1 MRRAHRLFGRHARRT
16 PLAVAALTCALG
28 AAAPVQAQVTPQLPP
43 AADPGS
49 IQQRSLELER
59 RLREERERR
68 PESEPSIDRE
78 GLKPAPAR
86 KPAVTS
92 SFLLKRI
99 DFTKSELLSEETL
112 RGLAATVEGRE
123 VTLAEVV
130 EVVERINTLYRERG
144 IPTAQAVLPA
154 QEVADG
160 NVTIKLVEG
169 RVGDILLEGNASTAD
184 SFILSRLGQTKGEL
198 ADVSA
203 LERSMM
209 RFNRSQDV
217 QLRAELKPGAKFGE
231 TDVALTAVEPP
242 KHEMRVFADTSGSY
256 ATGVYRAGVFYQN
269 RSLFGFR
276 DALSASLIGAETGGH
291 EGRAL
296 SYSIPLGT
304 LGTRLTLSW
313 FEDHTRI
320 KNGPFAPL
328 RIRGESTAWTA
339 LLRHPLLIGK
349 NYQLDVLGGAK
360 KRKTESWIEGRKF
373 QSTDI
378 DDVSAGVDAQ
388 WWESDRIWTGS
399 LTYSAG
405 DADPIDDVVS
415 TSFKIWR
422 GSVRRVQE
430 FGEGW
435 SVHNTVAFQYT
446 RDENLTSSEQFLIGG
461 EGSVR
466 GYQTGLFSGDKG
478 LIASV
483 ELHHPL
489 PQAPVAPIRTSGFL
503 FLDYGAVE
511 PFRPPESTRGSD
523 TMASYGWGLN
533 ANINQNISARVTLG
547 LPIRDRPQE
556 PRGYYVH
563 VQVVAQVF

>member
-1 MRRAHRLFGRHARRT
+1 MKRRQIRNIGWYVVCGG
-16 PLAVAALTCALG
+16 LAASSLPAL
-28 AAAPVQAQVTPQLPP
+28 AQVVPQLPP
-43 AADPGS
+43 SVDPGS
-49 IQQRSLELER
+49 IQQRSLEREQERER

-68 PESEPSIDRE
+68 PEAAPSIE
-78 GLKPAPAR
+78 GEALQPAPS
-86 KPAVTS
+86 KPPAVS
-92 SFLLKRI
+92 SRFLLRRV

-112 RGLAATVEGRE
+112 RGLAATIEGRE

-130 EVVERINTLYRERG
+130 EVVERINAMYRERG

-160 NVTIKLVEG
+160 AVTIKLVEG
-169 RVGDILLEGNASTAD
+169 RVGDIVLEGNASTAD
-184 SFILSRLGQTKGEL
+184 SFILSRLGQGKGDL
-198 ADVSA
+198 ADVGA

-231 TDVALTAVEPP
+231 TDVLLSVAEPP

-320 KNGPFAPL
+320 RNGPFAPL

-339 LLRHPLLIGK
+339 LVRHPVLLGK

-360 KRKTESWIEGRKF
+360 TRKTESWIEGRKF

-378 DDVSAGVDAQ
+378 DDVSVGADGQ
-388 WWESDRIWTGS
+388 WWETDRIWSGS
-399 LTYSAG
+399 LTYSDGKAK
-405 DADPIDDVVS
+405 PIDDVVS
-415 TSFKIWR
+415 TSFRIWR
-422 GSVRRVQE
+422 GSVRRVQD
-430 FGEGW
+430 FSDGW
-435 SVHNTVAFQYT
+435 SLHTNAAFQYS

-478 LIASV
+478 VIASV

-489 PQAPVAPIRTSGFL
+489 PQPPVVAMKTSGFV
-503 FLDYGAVE
+503 FVDYGAAE
-511 PFRPPESTRGSD
+511 PFRPVGSTRGTD
-523 TMASYGWGLN
+523 TLAGYGWGVN
-533 ANINQNISARVTLG
+533 ANINQRVSARVTLG
-547 LPIRDRPQE
+547 LPIRDRVQE

-563 VQVVAQVF
+563 VQLVAQLF

>member
-1 MRRAHRLFGRHARRT
+1 MKRGQGRSGMHMVAWVLCSGVVFSSQ
-16 PLAVAALTCALG
+16 PVWSQAV
-28 AAAPVQAQVTPQLPP
+28 PQLPP
-43 AADPGS
+43 SVDPGS
-49 IQQRSLELER
+49 IQQRSLETER

-68 PESEPSIDRE
+68 PEGAPSIDRE
-78 GLKPAPAR
+78 GLEAAPAR
-86 KPAVTS
+86 AAPS
-92 SFLLKRI
+92 GGRFLLKRI
-99 DFTKSELLSEETL
+99 DFTKSELLSEQTL
-112 RGLAATVEGRE
+112 RELAAGLEGRE
-123 VTLAEVV
+123 VTLAQVQEVV
-130 EVVERINTLYRERG
+130 DRINAIYRERG
-144 IPTAQAVLPA
+144 VPTAQAVLPA
-154 QEVADG
+154 QEVSDG
-160 NVTIKLVEG
+160 VLKIKLVEG
-169 RVGDILLEGNASTAD
+169 RVGQILIEGNASTSD
-184 SFILSRLGQTKGEL
+184 GFILSRVGQTRGEL
-198 ADVSA
+198 ADVGE

-231 TDVALTAVEPP
+231 TDVALTAMEPP
-242 KHEMRVFADTSGSY
+242 RHEMRMFADTSGSY
-256 ATGVYRAGVFYQN
+256 ATGVYRLGAFYQN
-269 RSLFGFR
+269 RSLLGFR
-276 DALSASLIGAETGGH
+276 DSLSASLVAADGGGH
-291 EGRAL
+291 EGRAVT
-296 SYSIPLGT
+296 YSFPVGT

-320 KNGPFAPL
+320 HKGPFAAL

-378 DDVSAGVDAQ
+378 EDVSAGVDGQ
-388 WWESDRIWTGS
+388 WWETDRIWTGS
-399 LTYSAG
+399 LTYSSG

-415 TSFKIWR
+415 ESFNIWR

-430 FGEGW
+430 FAGGW
-435 SVHNTVAFQYT
+435 SIHTNAAFQYT

-478 LIASV
+478 VIASI

-489 PQAPVAPIRTSGFL
+489 PQPPVVAVKTSGFL
-503 FLDYGAVE
+503 FLDYGATE
-511 PFRPPESTRGSD
+511 PFRPIGSTRGTD
-523 TMASYGWGLN
+523 TLASYGWGLN
-533 ANINQNISARVTLG
+533 ANINQNVSARVTLG
-547 LPIRDRPQE
+547 LPIRDRVEE

-563 VQVVAQVF
+563 AQLVVQLF

>member
-1 MRRAHRLFGRHARRT
+1 MKRARNKPFCRKGLGMVA
-16 PLAVAALTCALG
+16 LACSFAALPTR
-28 AAAPVQAQVTPQLPP
+28 AQVAPQLPP

-49 IQQRSLELER
+49 IQQRSLDLER
-59 RLREERERR
+59 RLREEQERR
-68 PESEPSIDRE
+68 PESEPSIDQER
-78 GLKPAPAR
+78 LKPAPEK
-86 KPAVTS
+86 KPAAGS
-92 SFLLKRI
+92 RFLLRRI
-99 DFTKSELLSEETL
+99 DFTKSDLLPEDTL

-130 EVVERINTLYRERG
+130 EVVERINALYRERG

-160 NVTIKLVEG
+160 ALTIKLVEG

-184 SFILSRLGQTKGEL
+184 SFILSRLGQVKGDL
-198 ADVSA
+198 ADVGA

-231 TDVALTAVEPP
+231 TDVAVTVVEPS
-242 KHEMRVFADTSGSY
+242 KHEMRMFADTSGSF
-256 ATGVYRAGVFYQN
+256 ATGVYRVGSFYQN

-276 DALSASLIGAETGGH
+276 DAFSASLIGAETGGH
-291 EGRAL
+291 EGRAV
-296 SYSIPLGT
+296 SYSVPVGT

-313 FEDHTRI
+313 FEDYTRI
-320 KNGPFAPL
+320 VNGSFAAL

-339 LLRHPLLIGK
+339 LLRHPLLLGRNHQI
-349 NYQLDVLGGAK
+349 DVVAGAK

-378 DDVSAGVDAQ
+378 DDLSVGVDGQ
-388 WWESDRIWTGS
+388 WWEADRIWTAS
-399 LTYSAG
+399 LNYSDG
-405 DADPIDDVVS
+405 KADPIGDVVS
-415 TSFKIWR
+415 SSFRIWR
-422 GSVRRVQE
+422 GSLRRVQE
-430 FGEGW
+430 FGDGW
-435 SVHNTVAFQYT
+435 SLHNTLSFQYT
-446 RDENLTSSEQFLIGG
+446 SDENLTSSEQFLIGG

-478 LIASV
+478 VLASL

-489 PQAPVAPIRTSGFL
+489 PQPPVAPVRTSGFL
-503 FLDYGAVE
+503 FLDYGAVA
-511 PFRPPESTRGSD
+511 PFRPPESTRGRD

-533 ANINQNISARVTLG
+533 ANIAQNTSLRLTLG
-547 LPIRDRPQE
+547 LPIRDRPEE
-556 PRGYYVH
+556 PRNYYVH
-563 VQVVAQVF
+563 FQIVSQLF